1 MKLTITISMFLI
13 ALSSGLVGCGAVT
26 SDQLLSIDMY
36 GVSKSPASATGDQD
50 PKFQKY
56 QLLSVAWLSQD
67 GLTTTTLFDNEE
79 ESIFRIVDRSQII
92 FSKKISEEVGNS
104 FGSIQLTFAGT
115 VEGGV
120 VVDEASTFT
129 LSNPKL
135 ELVQA
140 FEVEKA
146 KNLNLTI
153 KVNWGNTYSE
163 AGMTEPE
170 YQLSFE

>member
-1 MKLTITISMFLI
+1 MKLTITIFLLFI
-13 ALSSGLVGCGAVT
+13 TLSSGLMGCGSVT

-56 QLLSVAWLSQD
+56 QLLNVAWLSQD
-67 GLTTTTLFDNEE
+67 SLSTTTLFDNEE
-79 ESIFRIVDRSQII
+79 ERIFRIVDRSQII

-104 FGSIQLTFAGT
+104 FGSIQLTFAAT

-120 VVDEASTFT
+120 VPDEATSFT

-146 KNLNLTI
+146 KNINLTI
-153 KVNWGNTYSE
+153 KINWGNTYSE

-170 YQLSFE
+170 YQLSFD